1 MILRRVFRRSG
12 RLAREIADIRRARM
26 LRSKPRIARAV
37 TNLDDLARTPGLAVF
52 AHPDDEVIA
61 AGNLLGRLPRAGAI
75 CMTNGA
81 PLNEDHARRAG
92 FDNWVDYA
100 MARQL
105 EAEKALAL
113 LGREIAPYHSL
124 GITDLETT
132 FHLVSASRHLAHQLR
147 AGFAHVITHAYEGG
161 HPDHDSSAF
170 CVHAACALIAKDGG
184 APPVIVE
191 APLYNGANREFEY
204 RKFLP
209 HPDAGPVIDF
219 ELSPEEQA
227 LKRRMFECH
236 ATQGRILSSFG
247 VERELFRLAPR
258 YHFSAPPHPGAAGY
272 DRYHWHVSGR
282 VWRAQARRAMRA
294 LNLLEELA

>member
-1 MILRRVFRRSG
+1 MAQEMADMRRVRV
-12 RLAREIADIRRARM
+12 
-26 LRSKPRIARAV
+26 LRSKPRIGRKV
-37 TNLDDLARTPGLAVF
+37 PSLDDLAGTPALAVF

-61 AGNLLGRLPRAGAI
+61 AGTLLGRLPRAGVI

-92 FDNWVDYA
+92 FDNWMDYG
-100 MARQL
+100 MARQR

-113 LGREIAPYHSL
+113 LGREIAPYHNL

-147 AGFAHVITHAYEGG
+147 AGFTHVVTHAYEGG
-161 HPDHDSSAF
+161 HPDHDSTAF
-170 CVHAACALIAKDGG
+170 CVHAACTLIARDGG

-191 APLYNGANREFEY
+191 APLYSAANGEFEY

-209 HPDAGPVIDF
+209 HPDAGPVT
-219 ELSPEEQA
+219 ELEASLEEQA
-227 LKRRMFECH
+227 RKRRMFECH
-236 ATQGRILSSFG
+236 ASQGKILSSFG

-258 YHFSAPPHPGAAGY
+258 YHFSAPPHAGAVGY

-282 VWRAQARRAMRA
+282 VWRGQARRAMRA
-294 LNLLEELA
+294 LNLLEDLA